1 MRSINKSALTE
12 LCGGSIY
19 LSSQVVLLQPL
30 TFHNK
35 VRTVKVGRTSLLMLL
50 DVKLWSLPVC
60 KLKEACGRSAQTGV
74 YSSLWTYIASR
85 ALLCFPSSGNTYP
98 LEQRAPPVPASQS
111 ISWQM
116 KVSFILKVASRFCFE
131 IAPPLPFWVVFHF
144 AANLKFLADTSLR
157 GVHKQSVTRTSCLR
171 LVTTPA
177 LLEHNGSGIKS
188 SGGFVCLF
196 SPSKCKPHFALAE
209 VLLDGWTVSETPSPS
224 SIIQQFL
231 LTKWRSNRPCV
242 RRRWGQ
248 KDLNWSLKRSL
259 FILYTTYSGTVQIY
273 SSVRHN
279 RCLQGKI
286 AWQADTISRIIASCL
301 SLRQQGFIFLLTG
314 YLQVLRSL
322 KKESV
327 SFRKGMKKSLFSFT
341 KVFSIFSCL

>member
-1 MRSINKSALTE
+1 MSNYGHFLFANLKRPVGEAHRLVFTAAFE
-12 LCGGSIY
+12 LIQQVEHCFVFHRVVTHTH
-19 LSSQVVLLQPL
+19 LSREL
-30 TFHNK
+30 
-35 VRTVKVGRTSLLMLL
+35 RR
-50 DVKLWSLPVC
+50 SLPVRASLD
-60 KLKEACGRSAQTGV
+60 KWRFHLYWRSQAAFVLKSPE
-74 YSSLWTYIASR
+74 WI
-85 ALLCFPSSGNTYP
+85 P
-98 LEQRAPPVPASQS
+98 
-111 ISWQM
+111 
-116 KVSFILKVASRFCFE
+116 
-131 IAPPLPFWVVFHF
+131 PPLPFWVVFHF

-286 AWQADTISRIIASCL
+286 AWQADTVSRIIASCL